1 MWKGRW
7 IGGTTTKRENTLW
20 PGLQERLRSKSATGS
35 ETLSPKLAV
44 GHLEENALVYKPEP
58 IDTSKVQLNDE
69 ILELTE
75 RLAENAHE
83 VWGQRRMADGWRYG
97 PRRDEAKKEHPSLVP
112 YKDLP
117 EEEKVYDRSAALET
131 LKVLQA
137 LGYRFD
143 KAPQGGLDI
152 GPGSY
157 RERPLEKKRTSPS

>member
-1 MWKGRW
+1 LL
-7 IGGTTTKRENTLW
+7 EL
-20 PGLQERLRSKSATGS
+20 PEHFRSKRASGS
-35 ETLSPKLAV
+35 ETHSPEQAV
-44 GHLEENALVYKPEP
+44 GHPEESALVYKPEP

-83 VWGQRRMADGWRYG
+83 VWGQRRIADGWRYG

-117 EEEKVYDRSAALET
+117 EEEKEYDRSAALET

-157 RERPLEKKRTSPS
+157 RERYLDK

>member
-1 MWKGRW
+1 LL
-7 IGGTTTKRENTLW
+7 EL
-20 PGLQERLRSKSATGS
+20 PDHFRSKRATRS
-35 ETLSPKLAV
+35 ESLSPELAV
-44 GHLEENALVYKPEP
+44 GHPEESALVYKPEP

-117 EEEKVYDRSAALET
+117 EEEKEYDRSAALET
-131 LKVLQA
+131 LKVLHA

-157 RERPLEKKRTSPS
+157 RERYVDRKRTRPS

>member
-1 MWKGRW
+1 
-7 IGGTTTKRENTLW
+7 L
-20 PGLQERLRSKSATGS
+20 L
-35 ETLSPKLAV
+35 
-44 GHLEENALVYKPEP
+44 YKPDP

-83 VWGQRRMADGWRYG
+83 VWAQRRMADGWRYG

-117 EEEKVYDRSAALET
+117 DEEKEYDRSAALET

-157 RERPLEKKRTSPS
+157 GERYLDKKRTRPS

>member
-1 MWKGRW
+1 LL
-7 IGGTTTKRENTLW
+7 EL
-20 PGLQERLRSKSATGS
+20 PDHFRSKRATRS
-35 ETLSPKLAV
+35 ETLSPELAV
-44 GHLEENALVYKPEP
+44 GHPEESALVYKPEP

-117 EEEKVYDRSAALET
+117 EEEKEYDRSAALET

-157 RERPLEKKRTSPS
+157 RERYVDRKRTRPS

>member
-1 MWKGRW
+1 LL
-7 IGGTTTKRENTLW
+7 EL
-20 PGLQERLRSKSATGS
+20 PDHFRSKRATRS
-35 ETLSPKLAV
+35 ETLSPELAV
-44 GHLEENALVYKPEP
+44 GHPEESALVYKPEP

-83 VWGQRRMADGWRYG
+83 VWAQRRMADGWRYG

-117 EEEKVYDRSAALET
+117 EEEKEYDRSAALET

-157 RERPLEKKRTSPS
+157 RERPLDKKRTIPG

>member
-1 MWKGRW
+1 LL
-7 IGGTTTKRENTLW
+7 EL
-20 PGLQERLRSKSATGS
+20 PDHFRSKRATPS
-35 ETLSPKLAV
+35 ETLSPELAV
-44 GHLEENALVYKPEP
+44 GHPEESALVYKPEP

-117 EEEKVYDRSAALET
+117 EEEKEYDRSAALET

-157 RERPLEKKRTSPS
+157 RERYLEKKRTRPS

>member
-1 MWKGRW
+1 
-7 IGGTTTKRENTLW
+7 
-20 PGLQERLRSKSATGS
+20 
-35 ETLSPKLAV
+35 
-44 GHLEENALVYKPEP
+44 LVYKPEP

-83 VWGQRRMADGWRYG
+83 VWAQRRIADGWRYG

-117 EEEKVYDRSAALET
+117 EEEKEYDRSAALET
-131 LKVLQA
+131 LKVLQT

-157 RERPLEKKRTSPS
+157 RERYLDRKRTRPS